1 MISVKCC
8 ELIYR
13 CVIHLARSCLWD
25 CCGCG
30 VGLTREDSD
39 KDPRAF
45 PMWTFLLCT
54 HNCTLKSF
62 FGCTYIDD
70 SFHHVS
76 HLCLKTHEWTHY
88 SQWKGESSKTYTQG
102 VKKVSIR
109 TWTPGRGLRWFAETP
124 KPAAYMNMNRTGMGV
139 SDHAG
144 APVCVERI
152 ILDELKLD
160 EVAQRQTEIQRSS
173 IKEKI
178 CDSVR

>member
-1 MISVKCC
+1 MKCH

-25 CCGCG
+25 CGGCG
-30 VGLTREDSD
+30 MGLTREDSD

-62 FGCTYIDD
+62 FGCTYRWFLPPCLSSLLENPWMD
-70 SFHHVS
+70 SLFSVKRRIFKDINS
-76 HLCLKTHEWTHY
+76 GRK
-88 SQWKGESSKTYTQG
+88 
-102 VKKVSIR
+102 KKVSIR
-109 TWTPGRGLRWFAETP
+109 TWTPGRGLGWFAETP